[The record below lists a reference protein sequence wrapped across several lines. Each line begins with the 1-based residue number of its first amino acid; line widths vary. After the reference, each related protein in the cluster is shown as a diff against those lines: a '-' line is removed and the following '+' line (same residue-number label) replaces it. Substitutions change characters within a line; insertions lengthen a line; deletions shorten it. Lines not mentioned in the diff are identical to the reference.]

1 MIPEIDIWRVAN
13 LMLKGYGRSSPAAPR
28 PRSASTTRANSMSSP
43 SPVVLT
49 NPAAILLDLGIAQL
63 TSDRLQ
69 FGERPLLVRSLRKNM
84 NVIYDAD

>member
-1 MIPEIDIWRVAN
+1 MARCQPDAQGLRAIISRCTSTAQRVDDAGE
-13 LMLKGYGRSSPAAPR
+13 LDEQPV
-28 PRSASTTRANSMSSP
+28 ASG
-43 SPVVLT
+43 LD
-49 NPAAILLDLGIAQL
+49 NPAAMLLDLGIAQL